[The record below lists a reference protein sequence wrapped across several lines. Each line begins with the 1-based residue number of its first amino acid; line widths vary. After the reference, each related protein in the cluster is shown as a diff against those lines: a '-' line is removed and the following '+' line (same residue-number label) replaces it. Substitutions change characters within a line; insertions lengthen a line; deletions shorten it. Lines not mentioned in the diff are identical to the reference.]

1 MRRNSDLTLCS
12 DNQYKPTKISKM
24 LKEYFDENGMKQNEI
39 AKELEVTQSAVC
51 NQLSGR
57 PFGRSTANIWNDKFG
72 FDIGWLMT
80 GEGEMFYS
88 KYPKYVLPAD
98 KNRFI
103 ATEETYTAS
112 MVPVIP
118 AWMFRAPNIV
128 IDECIN
134 NKTYKKQMEY
144 MPYIPQFRKY
154 DIFARCP
161 GDAMSPKICKGNI
174 VALKRL
180 DVNNIKYS
188 ITTLYGINIS
198 SKGFILRK
206 IRDNGDNTLTCIPV
220 NMDKFEPFNINKDE
234 VVECFEVVGTLNI
247 IND

>member
-1 MRRNSDLTLCS
+1 MRRNSDLTSYCDS
-12 DNQYKPTKISKM
+12 QYKPTKISKM
-24 LKEYFDENGMKQNEI
+24 LKEYFDENGMKQSEI
-39 AKELEVTQSAVC
+39 AKELDVTQSAVC

-57 PFGRSTANIWNDKFG
+57 PFGRSTANIWNEKFG

-80 GEGEMFYS
+80 GDGEMFYS

-98 KNRFI
+98 KNRFVANDNI
-103 ATEETYTAS
+103 S
-112 MVPVIP
+112 NLIPVIP
-118 AWMFRAPNIV
+118 AWMFRAPNII

-144 MPYIPQFRKY
+144 MPMIHQFKPH
-154 DIFARCP
+154 DVFARCP
-161 GDAMSPKICKGNI
+161 GDAMSPKICKGNV

-188 ITTLYGINIS
+188 ITTIYGVNIL